1 MIKVGYID
9 DVPDQFENYERK
21 LRRVQIELIPFEVG
35 AKKADYVDQIYQ
47 HQVEVLLID
56 YKMAS
61 TIGFNGSALI
71 SYIND
76 EIPDMTC
83 FILTSAERGH
93 ITDKLVINSHIY
105 SKDVFDTEADDAQ
118 KLERFH
124 EFVEQ
129 LRNCAEVYRS
139 RRELKCNEYEKLLD
153 KKTNGTISMPEE
165 EELCRLYRAL
175 SSYGMVE
182 KLSDALLQ
190 PSFEEKLDELLQI
203 GNHILQKNKGS
214 KK

>member
-9 DVPDQFENYERK
+9 DVLDQFENYERK

-35 AKKADYVDQIYQ
+35 AKKADYIDQVYKN
-47 HQVEVLLID
+47 QVEALLID

-93 ITDKLVINSHIY
+93 ITDKLVINSQIY
-105 SKDVFDTEADDAQ
+105 SKDVFDTEADDSQ
-118 KLERFH
+118 RLERFH

-129 LRNCAEVYRS
+129 LKNCAEVYQS
-139 RRELKCNEYEKLLD
+139 RRELKCKEYEKLLD
-153 KKTNGTISMPEE
+153 KKRAGALSIPEE
-165 EELCRLYRAL
+165 EEFCRLYRAL

-182 KLSDALLQ
+182 KLSNTLLQ
-190 PSFEEKLDELLQI
+190 PSFEKKLDDLLQMGTI
-203 GNHILQKNKGS
+203 ILQKE
-214 KK
+214 